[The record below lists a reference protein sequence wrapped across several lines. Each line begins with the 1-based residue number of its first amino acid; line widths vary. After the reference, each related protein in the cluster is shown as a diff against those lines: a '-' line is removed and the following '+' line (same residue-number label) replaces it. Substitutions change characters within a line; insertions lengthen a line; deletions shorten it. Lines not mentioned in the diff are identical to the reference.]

1 MRWREAASSR
11 AHRWRRG
18 TLILTAVLAVATP
31 QAMGGS
37 GAPGYERQPVLHAS
51 DLAPPEWL
59 KGARFQVE
67 DQVPT
72 EGFLAQFTIG
82 SDVDTFAAHGLDMLQ
97 LRIAEL
103 AALEQLEAASKTET
117 FLTALGSTAER
128 PVQAVK
134 GFVSR
139 PVETV
144 QGIPSGVERLFGRVK
159 LGTQSLMTTATAP
172 GASSAA
178 TAEAVSRRIGGIT
191 VNALGYE
198 QERRQLAKHLR
209 VDPYT
214 TNPVLSAKLDEFAWV
229 AFAGRIGV
237 NAVISVVVPASMAI
251 SATTFTTDLV
261 WDTPAAE
268 LLRRNEQT
276 LRAMGV
282 SDAAVRAMI
291 GNPWHSLSLLTAF
304 TTALDQLQGVSGRDS
319 VAALAASATSED
331 QARFV
336 TAATQ
341 MLVHYHQTVRPLS
354 AVMGHGP
361 VTGRDRRGVV
371 VVPAPLDYVAW
382 TERVATFAKR
392 SDLKAPERGVWLTG
406 RMSPR
411 VRQEMTK
418 LGWTLQEG
426 ARLRRSPVNGQ

>member
-1 MRWREAASSR
+1 MRWREVVSSSV
-11 AHRWRRG
+11 HRWRSG
-18 TLILTAVLAVATP
+18 ALILTAVLAVAAP
-31 QAMGGS
+31 QAVGGS
-37 GAPGYERQPVLHAS
+37 GTPGYERQPVLHAS

-82 SDVDTFAAHGLDMLQ
+82 SDVGIFEAHGLDMLQ
-97 LRIAEL
+97 VRIAEL

-144 QGIPSGVERLFGRVK
+144 QGVPSGVERLFGRVK
-159 LGTQSLMTTATAP
+159 LGAQSLMTTTTAP
-172 GASSAA
+172 GDSAA
-178 TAEAVSRRIGGIT
+178 DTAEAVSRRIGGIT

-214 TNPVLSAKLDEFAWV
+214 TNPVLSAKLNEFAWV
-229 AFAGRIGV
+229 AFAGRVGV

-268 LLRRNEQT
+268 LLRRNEQK

-291 GNPWHSLSLLTAF
+291 GNPWHSLSLLTTF

-319 VAALAASATSED
+319 VATLAASATSED

-341 MLVHYHQTVRPLS
+341 MLVHYHQTVTPLR
-354 AVMGHGP
+354 AVVGHGP
-361 VTGRDRRGVV
+361 VTGRDRRGIV

-382 TERVATFAKR
+382 TARVATFAKR
-392 SDLKAPERGVWLTG
+392 PDLNALERGVWLTG
-406 RMSPR
+406 QVSPR
-411 VRQEMTK
+411 ARNEMST
-418 LGWTLQEG
+418 LGWRLQEG
-426 ARLRRSPVNGQ
+426 ERLRRSQSSAQ

>member
-1 MRWREAASSR
+1 
-11 AHRWRRG
+11 
-18 TLILTAVLAVATP
+18 V
-31 QAMGGS
+31 
-37 GAPGYERQPVLHAS
+37 
-51 DLAPPEWL
+51 
-59 KGARFQVE
+59 RFQVE

-72 EGFLAQFTIG
+72 EGFLAQFTIR
-82 SDVDTFAAHGLDMLQ
+82 SDAGTFAAHGLDMLQ
-97 LRIAEL
+97 VRIAEL
-103 AALEQLEAASKTET
+103 AALEQLEKASKTET

-134 GFVSR
+134 GFVAR

-159 LGTQSLMTTATAP
+159 LGAQSLTATASAP
-172 GASSAA
+172 GGSAA
-178 TAEAVSRRIGGIT
+178 DTAEVVSRRVGGIT
-191 VNALGYE
+191 VDALGYE

-229 AFAGRIGV
+229 AFAGRVGV
-237 NAVISVVVPASMAI
+237 NTVISVVVPASLAI

-268 LLRRNEQT
+268 LLRLNDQK

-282 SDAAVRAMI
+282 SDAAVRALI

-304 TTALDQLQGVSGRDS
+304 TSALDQLQGVSGRDS
-319 VAALAASATSED
+319 VATLAASATSED

-341 MLVHYHQTVRPLS
+341 MLVHYHQTVTPLR
-354 AVMGHGP
+354 AVMGRGP
-361 VTGRDRRGVV
+361 VTGRDWRGGV

-406 RMSPR
+406 HLSPR
-411 VRQEMTK
+411 ARQEMATV
-418 LGWTLQEG
+418 GWTLQEG
-426 ARLRRSPVNGQ
+426 GRLRRSPLNSQ